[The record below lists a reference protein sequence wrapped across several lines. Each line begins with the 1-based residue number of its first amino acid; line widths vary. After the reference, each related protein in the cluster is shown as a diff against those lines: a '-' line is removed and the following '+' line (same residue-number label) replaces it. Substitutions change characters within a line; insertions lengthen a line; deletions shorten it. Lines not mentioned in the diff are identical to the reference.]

1 MKDIKEIKQ
10 KAKKIFEYEKLLKQ
24 PGVKN
29 SQEIQSK
36 IENIIMSLSIQE
48 IFLLDDIIHS
58 EDF

>member
-10 KAKKIFEYEKLLKQ
+10 KAKEIFEYEKLLKQ